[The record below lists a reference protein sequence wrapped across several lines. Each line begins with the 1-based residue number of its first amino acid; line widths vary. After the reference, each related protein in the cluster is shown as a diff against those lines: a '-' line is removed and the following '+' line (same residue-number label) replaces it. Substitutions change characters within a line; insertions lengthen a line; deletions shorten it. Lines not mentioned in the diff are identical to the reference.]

1 MIALVQSAISI
12 RGNSFYGLGDAW
24 HPPLKSITMEKV
36 LSIYVF
42 LFEKGGHYYLYNSE
56 TGFLSEISECIYTSL
71 YDGDFESIPDS
82 VAKELQEKKII
93 VDRDKVYEYYYK
105 DRIKYLSTI
114 GNYKVLDLVIAPTTG
129 CNFEC
134 PYCFEGDKRNHLMTE
149 SVISDLISFIKRY
162 KDSEEL
168 SITWYG
174 GEPLLSFNT
183 IKRIVSRIKAECEIK
198 LTSQAIVTNGYL
210 INSEVINFMKENRF
224 NSIQITF
231 DGFKGNHNKTRFLK
245 DCHQPTFDKI
255 LTNVDRLAAEMPED
269 FKIAIRVN
277 INKKNEEDF
286 PLMLKMMQSRYKGKN
301 VLVYPGFIR
310 EDGKGNER
318 MCYNTLF
325 GKSRYEF
332 YKKMADQGV
341 NVDFFPAKNSKGC
354 MACRNNAFIIGPKGE
369 LYKCW
374 NDFNHPN
381 KVIGNIKD
389 YSLTNL
395 VLISKYIFDSTIFN
409 DPKCKECKL
418 YPVCDGGCA
427 WLRYKNLFEG
437 KHYDLCTFMADN
449 ACLEEC
455 LLKAPCTNQE
465 FMIKAY

>member
-1 MIALVQSAISI
+1 
-12 RGNSFYGLGDAW
+12 
-24 HPPLKSITMEKV
+24 
-36 LSIYVF
+36 
-42 LFEKGGHYYLYNSE
+42 
-56 TGFLSEISECIYTSL
+56 
-71 YDGDFESIPDS
+71 
-82 VAKELQEKKII
+82 
-93 VDRDKVYEYYYK
+93 
-105 DRIKYLSTI
+105 
-114 GNYKVLDLVIAPTTG
+114 
-129 CNFEC
+129 
-134 PYCFEGDKRNHLMTE
+134 MTE

-318 MCYNTLF
+318 MCYNTLL